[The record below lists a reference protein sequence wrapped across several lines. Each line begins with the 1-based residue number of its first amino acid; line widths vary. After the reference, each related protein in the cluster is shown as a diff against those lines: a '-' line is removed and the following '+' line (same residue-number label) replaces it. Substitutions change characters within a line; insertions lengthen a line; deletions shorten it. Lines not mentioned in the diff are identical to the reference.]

1 MLHSIGEA
9 AGLTPTLAR
18 LLADGMRSDDTA
30 LPFQAPKS
38 MLNVPLSGARR
49 FAAQSWSFQRM
60 RAVGKAHGATLN
72 DVLLAMCSGALR
84 RYLLDADALPAESLV
99 AAIPVA
105 LPVDRDTDGG
115 NAVTMVLC
123 SLATDIDDPHE
134 RLRRIHTSMLAAK
147 NVMAGRSALQISLFG
162 LATATGPAAANLLP
176 GFAGRARPAY
186 NLVISNVPGPRST
199 LYWNGARAVGW
210 YPVSIPTEGNA
221 VNITVVS
228 YADNIEFGLIG
239 CRRSIPHLQRLLD
252 DLEHSLRE
260 LESAPASS
268 LQGQKTSDRNSKG
281 YVTVAIL
288 DRFRLDDRVAV
299 VTGASSGLG
308 VAFARAFAEAGADV
322 VLAARRPDRLQ
333 QTAACVRAAGRSALC
348 VPTDIADPAQ
358 VQHMVEA
365 AMAQFGKIDILIN
378 NAGIGTAIP
387 ATREAPEQ
395 FRQVIDVN
403 LNGAYWA
410 AQACARVMR
419 PGSTIVNI
427 SSVLGLT
434 TASLPQAAYS
444 ASKAGLIGLTRDL
457 AQQWGTRKGIRVNA
471 LAPGFFESEMTDEY
485 PDGYL
490 DRMTPRMV
498 LGRIGNPDELA
509 ASAIWLASDAS
520 GYVTGQT
527 VAVDGG
533 ITIT

>member
-1 MLHSIGEA
+1 M
-9 AGLTPTLAR
+9 
-18 LLADGMRSDDTA
+18 
-30 LPFQAPKS
+30 
-38 MLNVPLSGARR
+38 
-49 FAAQSWSFQRM
+49 
-60 RAVGKAHGATLN
+60 
-72 DVLLAMCSGALR
+72 
-84 RYLLDADALPAESLV
+84 
-99 AAIPVA
+99 
-105 LPVDRDTDGG
+105 
-115 NAVTMVLC
+115 
-123 SLATDIDDPHE
+123 
-134 RLRRIHTSMLAAK
+134 
-147 NVMAGRSALQISLFG
+147 
-162 LATATGPAAANLLP
+162 
-176 GFAGRARPAY
+176 
-186 NLVISNVPGPRST
+186 
-199 LYWNGARAVGW
+199 
-210 YPVSIPTEGNA
+210 
-221 VNITVVS
+221 
-228 YADNIEFGLIG
+228 
-239 CRRSIPHLQRLLD
+239 
-252 DLEHSLRE
+252 
-260 LESAPASS
+260 
-268 LQGQKTSDRNSKG
+268 
-281 YVTVAIL
+281 
-288 DRFRLDDRVAV
+288 
-299 VTGASSGLG
+299 
-308 VAFARAFAEAGADV
+308 AFARAFAEAGADV

-333 QTAACVRAAGRSALC
+333 QTAASVRAAGRSALC

-365 AMAQFGKIDILIN
+365 AMAQFGKIDTLIN
-378 NAGIGTAIP
+378 NAGVGTAIP

-403 LNGAYWA
+403 LSGAYWA

-434 TASLPQAAYS
+434 TAKLPQAAYS

-533 ITIT
+533 ITIN